1 MIILYLFWIQAAE
14 VFYNLQTLSLF
25 VKGTIKDKGCHGA
38 LQNQNKTENLN
49 WSSVL
54 RKGDILVEIRR
65 EDPLSIQCIYITY
78 NKAKHSSNNIVLP
91 I

>member
-49 WSSVL
+49 
-54 RKGDILVEIRR
+54 
-65 EDPLSIQCIYITY
+65 
-78 NKAKHSSNNIVLP
+78 
-91 I
+91 